1 MTVDYEREER
11 QENNYSIDI
20 WGLHRENE
28 EEWNK
33 PRALVVGGGE
43 EIKEKLKN

>member
-28 EEWNK
+28 EE
-33 PRALVVGGGE
+33 
-43 EIKEKLKN
+43 